1 MAGSATWVLGHHPNL
16 PCATHVDLGF
26 AEQELKPER
35 WACKV
40 SLVDCWWKSL
50 SLPSAYSWG
59 SCCNQTVLMYKVPRI
74 HFGGPWGCM
83 GGEDEEG
90 CSGKAFMVVRKN
102 DC

>member
-1 MAGSATWVLGHHPNL
+1 MASNATEILGHHPHV
-16 PCATHVDLGF
+16 PCATHIDLVC

-40 SLVDCWWKSL
+40 SLVDCRWENLSL
-50 SLPSAYSWG
+50 SSIYPWG
-59 SCCNQTVLMYKVPRI
+59 GCFNQTVPRI
-74 HFGGPWGCM
+74 HFGGHWGCM

-90 CSGKAFMVVRKN
+90 CSGKDFMVVLKN